1 MLLRG
6 KLGLLVGVP
15 VTGALLLATL
25 VLAEAWRDAER
36 ATALGSVEH
45 LQRVAERSTTLVR
58 ALQAERTSAVLTAA
72 SRERV
77 AQGSLLPGRIASV
90 DSALAAFRESV
101 EKLDRK
107 LLTSGTDR
115 AVKMTV
121 TQLAILPEVR
131 GDIGSGGARGFDRL
145 GTGYGT
151 MVEAL
156 IALVTSLRE
165 VSSDKEIAADV
176 ATLVSLLRVDEQ
188 EARLDALLGLVFSV
202 GEFPPGSFRK
212 LVAITTEAKVHSATL
227 QVDAGEVTRAR
238 FNASLTSGPGQE
250 VSAIVAA
257 ALASVQDIPKVDP
270 NHWYVQHGQQIT
282 TLRQLEDRML
292 ARIASRATQKKA
304 ERQRM
309 VLLVLI
315 VAGLAVP
322 GSLALGWKV
331 ARSVHLSLAS
341 LHAVANRVR
350 REGDFSARVVS
361 ASADEVGQLGDA
373 WNEMM
378 AGIQARDREL
388 ADHRRHL
395 EETVSQRTAD
405 LASERQRLALILTS
419 VNEGIVGL
427 DPNGCVTFLNPAA
440 ERLLGLTA
448 SDTVGRPFHEV
459 VQHEMGEAKCVRES
473 CPILRTLNDGSLG
486 SLTGDRLARSNGVP
500 LVIEGSST
508 PIVVEG
514 RTAGAVL
521 SLRDVTAQKN
531 LEFQLQQA
539 RKLETIG
546 QLAAGIAHEI
556 NTPMQ
561 FIGDNVRFLQEA
573 VGDMQVVLEGYRSAV
588 QGDSGLASEVRQ
600 SLEQLEQDKDV
611 GYLIENV
618 PRSCES
624 ALMGVARVS
633 KIVYA
638 MKEFSHSGGEEKELA
653 DLNRATESTATVATS
668 VWKHVAE
675 LELHLEADLPTPPVH
690 LGEINQVILNLIIN
704 AAHAIADV
712 VKDGGAKGRITVS
725 TGHDDT
731 HVEIR
736 VADTGTGIPE
746 SARDRIF
753 TPFFT
758 TKEIGKG
765 TGQGLSL
772 ARSVV
777 VDRHHGTIAFETET
791 GRGTTFIVR
800 LPLQDTD
807 APAAQTPPK

>member
-539 RKLETIG
+539 RKLEAIG

-600 SLEQLEQDKDV
+600 SLERLEQDKDV

-668 VWKHVAE
+668 VWKHVAD

-746 SARDRIF
+746 SARERIF